1 MAEDTG
7 DTMVLGRNLCPW
19 LKDSYARLEDAY
31 QERNLAHGW
40 LFAGTQGLGKINLA
54 LAFADRLL
62 NPDLTSPE
70 DLNAELAVG
79 AMRSR
84 HEPRNHH
91 PDLHWLFP
99 DEGKRTITI
108 DQIRA
113 ASQALTMTSMVG
125 GTKVVIVEPADALTP
140 GAANALL
147 KTLEEPT
154 DNTYLLLVSHQPGR
168 LPATIRS
175 RCQRLNVHVPPVEK
189 TLAWLAAINADTSPT
204 DWQVLL
210 TLAGGSPLRA
220 LALFKQEYH
229 LKNKLLEDKFILISK
244 QELDPQALAD
254 EWLKDDLEFPLSWLA
269 MRLQRSIQM
278 RLAPGASN
286 LITDMGPDNLHNAWR
301 VLTLSNLFRYLE
313 AAERLITQLG
323 KGMNADL
330 ALRVLLLDFQ
340 PQRGR

>member
-1 MAEDTG
+1 MAEDPGYT
-7 DTMVLGRNLCPW
+7 TVLGRNLCPW
-19 LKDSYARLEDAY
+19 LKDSYTRLEEAY
-31 QERNLAHGW
+31 QDRNLAHGW
-40 LFAGTQGLGKINLA
+40 LFAGAEGLGKINLA

-62 NPDLTSPE
+62 NP
-70 DLNAELAVG
+70 ELIPLEEFDAALAG
-79 AMRSR
+79 SAMRSR
-84 HEPRNHH
+84 HEPSNHH

-113 ASQALTMTSMVG
+113 ASQALTMTSMNG
-125 GTKVVIVEPADALTP
+125 GSKVVIVEPADALTP

-175 RCQRLNVHVPPVEK
+175 RCQRLNVRAPSTES
-189 TLAWLAAINADTSPT
+189 TLHWLAPINTDASTT
-204 DWQVLL
+204 DWHFLL
-210 TLAGGSPLRA
+210 ALASGAPLRA
-220 LALFKQEYH
+220 LALFEEEYH
-229 LKNKLLEDKFILISK
+229 LKNKVLEDKFILISK
-244 QELDPQALAD
+244 NKLDPQTLAD
-254 EWLKDDLEFPLSWLA
+254 EWLKADLEFPLSWLA

-278 RLAPGASN
+278 RLAPRASN
-286 LITDMGPDNLHNAWR
+286 LITDLGPDNLHNAWR